1 MTGAHRVR
9 AVSGGIQARVRPPGS
24 KSETIRALVTAA
36 LAKGRSHLY
45 GALRAEDSSAMI
57 STLRAFGIGIEDQDE
72 PWAVEGNGGYLV
84 APRVP
89 LDVSESGL
97 TARIALVLAALA
109 EGTTVVDGR
118 GRLRERPIDALV
130 EALHDQG
137 VDITTTNG
145 LLPATVTGQGG
156 LWGGPIRVD
165 CSKSSQFATALML
178 AGPLTTEPSHVRLE
192 GLEGS
197 AGYLKVTAR
206 VMESFGATVTR
217 TITGYD
223 ISNAGYSATDH
234 VIEPDASAA
243 TYPLVAAAITGGRVV
258 IDDLHQD
265 SVQPDIA
272 VAHHLAGMG
281 CNIEQASAGLVL
293 DATGVELGPIE
304 VDMSAAPDGAL
315 ALAVACVFAR
325 AESRL
330 TGLFSLV
337 HKESNRLIALSEE
350 LTRLGADVTVEGDS
364 LLIRPGRLESTTVQ
378 THGDHRIAMACSL
391 VGLVVDGVTVSD
403 PHVVNKTWP
412 GYWEML
418 DGLATDSGE
427 R

>member
-1 MTGAHRVR
+1 MTGPHRVK
-9 AVSGGIQARVRPPGS
+9 AVVGGLDARVRPPGS
-24 KSETIRALVTAA
+24 KSETIRALVAAA
-36 LAKGRSHLY
+36 LAYGRSHLY
-45 GALRAEDSSAMI
+45 GALRADDSRAMI
-57 STLRAFGIGIEDQDE
+57 GTLRAFGIGIEDQAE

-84 APRVP
+84 APRET

-118 GRLRERPIDALV
+118 GRLRQRPIEALV
-130 EALHDQG
+130 RALRDQG
-137 VDITTTNG
+137 VDSITTGG

-156 LWGGPIRVD
+156 LWGGQISVD

-178 AGPLTTEPSHVRLE
+178 AGPLTTEPTHVRLE

-223 ISNAGYSATDH
+223 VANEGYVATDH

-272 VAHHLAGMG
+272 VAHHLASMG
-281 CNIEQASAGLVL
+281 CHIEQTSAGLAL
-293 DATGVELGPIE
+293 DATGVELEPIE
-304 VDMSAAPDGAL
+304 ADLSAAPDGAL
-315 ALAVACVFAR
+315 ALAVACVFA
-325 AESRL
+325 AGESRL

-337 HKESNRLIALSEE
+337 HKESNRLVALSQE
-350 LTRLGADVTVEGDS
+350 LNRLGADVVVEDEG
-364 LLIRPGRLESTTVQ
+364 LVIRPGRVASTTIQ
-378 THGDHRIAMACSL
+378 THGDHRIAMACAL
-391 VGLVVDGVTVSD
+391 VGLVADGVEVAD
-403 PHVVNKTWP
+403 PHVVDKTWP

-418 DGLATDSGE
+418 DGLSNSAVV
-427 R
+427 